1 MKTEK
6 FQANLLKP
14 YLINT
19 YFNLQLKTWSC
30 SSINIV
36 LFLYIQIHTGS
47 SYGSIILTRIITLTT
62 NIVISGISVW
72 IEINII

>member
-19 YFNLQLKTWSC
+19 YFNLQLKTLLC

-36 LFLYIQIHTGS
+36 LFICIQIHTGS